1 MSSLELR
8 RKCGYK
14 PRSRAKPPRQT
25 AHGAARSFAAFMELP
40 EEERAAACEMDTV
53 VGLKS
58 DRRCL
63 LALYLRA
70 FRFQLALPMPD
81 KTAASTGSALD
92 MLEKAAPKA
101 FRRLFPLLLTDNGAE
116 FADCGGIERSSLD
129 PAAGRCSVFYCDA
142 RQSQQKGGCE
152 RNHVE
157 LRKILPKG
165 RGISFDRLGGR
176 DCAVLMSQL
185 NSEPRPSLGGMCAID
200 MLLAALGADGR
211 ELLDALGVE
220 KVPYEELN
228 MTVEAIEADR
238 RRRGEEP
245 LVP

>member
-1 MSSLELR
+1 
-8 RKCGYK
+8 
-14 PRSRAKPPRQT
+14 
-25 AHGAARSFAAFMELP
+25 
-40 EEERAAACEMDTV
+40 MDTV
-53 VGLKS
+53 IGLRS

-63 LALYLRA
+63 LTLYLRA
-70 FRFQLALPMPD
+70 FRFQLALLMPD
-81 KTAASTGSALD
+81 RTAEAVQARLD
-92 MLEKAAPKA
+92 ELEKAAPKA
-101 FRRLFPLLLTDNGAE
+101 FSRLFPLVLTDNGAE
-116 FADCGGIERSSLD
+116 FADSGGIERSALD
-129 PAAGRCSVFYCDA
+129 PAARRCSVYYCDV

-157 LRKILPKG
+157 VRKILPKG

-176 DCAVLMSQL
+176 DCAAPMSQL
-185 NSEPRPSLGGMCAID
+185 NSEPRPSLSGMCAID